1 MMNKRFLA
9 NLKKKKKQI
18 SRRLNRLFNY
28 KGVWETGQRHKNIK
42 MESNRIDVI
51 REREKEMRGTESRVF
66 VGCFAEREREQKV
79 LAKMR

>member
-1 MMNKRFLA
+1 MNKRFLA

-51 REREKEMRGTESRVF
+51 RERRRREVQSQESSLDVSQ
-66 VGCFAEREREQKV
+66 RERENK
-79 LAKMR
+79 KC